1 MDKEPIDNA
10 LIFCVIIF
18 ILAIWKVVEILL
30 WAMSHIR
37 ISIV

>member
-1 MDKEPIDNA
+1 MDGEPIDNA

-18 ILAIWKVVEILL
+18 ILAIWKIVEILL